1 MIVNKLKMKKNN
13 YLFFLLIFL
22 FFDLSNEIKIIF
34 DYLTLSSL
42 YYAFLRHPLSFFMI
56 LSFPYLRR
64 NLN

>member
-1 MIVNKLKMKKNN
+1 MIGNKFKMKKNN

-42 YYAFLRHPLSFFMI
+42 YYAFLRHPLSFFLI
-56 LSFPYLRR
+56 ISFPYLSR

>member
-1 MIVNKLKMKKNN
+1 MRKNN
-13 YLFFLLIFL
+13 FLFFLLIFL

-34 DYLTLSSL
+34 DYLTISSL

-56 LSFPYLRR
+56 LSFPYLRK